1 MTELTYAEK
10 IEKLKNIFGQWPPPG
25 TPWCL
30 QVGGGRSGTNSLFD
44 TVKSLLGE
52 NRVTNAC
59 FENIYNVDTQEA
71 SIDSIYHQD
80 KTVNTYQDQYLL
92 YNIHRFGSVD
102 NIESLHFPLFLHW
115 LEISPKVIFI
125 GRQDYFLRGLSIYFA
140 DILTNL
146 PERFRLKH
154 EKIYDDP
161 IDIEYLKK
169 RLFRYILENEAL
181 IKLIRRIVC
190 PSRLCK
196 VMFSDLYVHRTF
208 ETLWKIFDFLDV
220 ERTFLLEAKVRI
232 YKETVYDKINNLSEV
247 MEFFGRTDLE
257 EKEHFI
263 PEVYDF
269 QEISDK
275 SDALVSQII
284 ENNMP
289 QQKGDLLKKT
299 PLMGP
304 KSASLPDKI
313 QEAGVFYLDEIPDS
327 ACYLKTEDFS
337 VLPDMY
343 ENVHMLDPRWSS
355 LDTKIPSHINEFF
368 EVADIASNAEGSHK
382 WVCGFSVFFLK
393 YVMDWQTEHLE
404 RKTAE
409 KHENLIQGVRKLVEF
424 PDRCP
429 ETLLRFYVSPEA
441 WEWLAKEELL
451 NAKDVEFY
459 KMAYPSEDS
468 QFGTLWRM
476 MALFDKRFQWAIETD
491 VPTKPG
497 QEDDW
502 VYARIAD
509 WDRQLFYDWL
519 EKNTGQDWAWAGEY
533 LFCDKNFTNDRHV
546 FHDKHRAWDISL
558 FDFISA
564 GGIVTRPERM
574 PKVES
579 VLHQHLAER
588 PLHFTFYH
596 ADRDAWCQFPG
607 YEYQIPLGWEGWGID
622 QAIWAFLKKVLP
634 VRHIVAEQS
643 LTHIEETAPK
653 LSKDHLMFRLIN
665 QLQQEGSEFVHS
677 ETLEPI
683 FTLVD

>member
-1 MTELTYAEK
+1 MTELTYSEK
-10 IEKLKNIFGQWPPPG
+10 IEKLKNIFGQWPPAG
-25 TPWCL
+25 HPWCL

-59 FENIYNVDTQEA
+59 FENIYMVDTQEA
-71 SIDSIYHQD
+71 SIDSIYHQE

-92 YNIHRFGSVD
+92 YNIHRFGSID

-146 PERFRLKH
+146 PECFGLKH
-154 EKIYDDP
+154 EKVYDDR
-161 IDIEYLKK
+161 IDIAYLKK
-169 RLFRYILENEAL
+169 RLFRYIFENEAL

-190 PSRLCK
+190 PSRLCE

-220 ERTFLLEAKVRI
+220 ERTFLHEVKVRI
-232 YKETVYDKINNLSEV
+232 YKETIYDKINNLSEV
-247 MEFFGRTDLE
+247 MEFFGRANLE

-275 SDALVSQII
+275 SDALVSQIM

-289 QQKGDLLKKT
+289 EGEKKIT
-299 PLMGP
+299 LMRP
-304 KSASLPDKI
+304 KSVSLPAKI
-313 QEAGVFYLDEIPDS
+313 QEAGVFYLDKIPDS
-327 ACYLKTEDFS
+327 ARYLRAEDFS
-337 VLPDMY
+337 VLPNMY
-343 ENVHMLDPRWSS
+343 ENVHMLDPRWTS
-355 LDTKIPSHINEFF
+355 LDTEIPSHINEFF
-368 EVADIASNAEGSHK
+368 EVTDVASNTEGSHK
-382 WVCGFSVFFLK
+382 WICGFSVFFLK
-393 YVMDWQTEHLE
+393 HVMDSQTEHLQ
-404 RKTAE
+404 RVSTE
-409 KHENLIQGVRKLVEF
+409 KHENLIQGVQELIEF
-424 PDRCP
+424 PERCP
-429 ETLLRFYVSPEA
+429 ETLLRFYVSADA
-441 WEWLAKEELL
+441 WERLAEEGLL
-451 NAKDVEFY
+451 HAKDVEFY

-468 QFGTLWRM
+468 QFGALWRM
-476 MALFDKRFQWAIETD
+476 MALFDERYQWAIQAD
-491 VPTKPG
+491 VG
-497 QEDDW
+497 VGEEW
-502 VYARIAD
+502 ILARIAK
-509 WDRQLFYDWL
+509 WGRQTFYDWL

-533 LFCDKNFTNDRHV
+533 LFCEKNLTNDQIV

-579 VLHQHLAER
+579 VLHRHLAER
-588 PLHFTFYH
+588 PLHFTYYH
-596 ADRDAWCQFPG
+596 ADEDVWCQFPG

-634 VRHIVAEQS
+634 VRHIVHEQS
-643 LTHIEETAPK
+643 LPHMKETVPTI
-653 LSKDHLMFRLIN
+653 SKDHIVVRLIN
-665 QLQQEGSEFVHS
+665 QLQKEGSEFVHW

-683 FTLVD
+683 FTRVD